1 VAVKFK
7 RRRRVDDEISF
18 ASTSDI
24 AFLLLI
30 FFMVSTIFNVEQG
43 LPMQLPGQASE
54 TARVPQKNL
63 LKILVASNNLVTL
76 DDQVFPVPA
85 IEGEVRRRL
94 IENPNLI
101 IQAEM
106 HPEAFYG
113 TMVDV
118 LDELH
123 LAEAKKIS
131 IKGMEV
137 VQ

>member
-1 VAVKFK
+1 MG
-7 RRRRVDDEISF
+7 DEIST
-18 ASTSDI
+18 ASMSDI

-30 FFMVSTIFNVEQG
+30 FFLVTTIFNQEQG

-54 TARVPQKNL
+54 TAKIKRENILDIDVQANNLVYLDGVQFRVPSIENEVRQR
-63 LKILVASNNLVTL
+63 VASN
-76 DDQVFPVPA
+76 A
-85 IEGEVRRRL
+85 K
-94 IENPNLI
+94 LI
-101 IQAEM
+101 IQLQI
-106 HPEAFYG
+106 HPDAFYG

-123 LAEAKKIS
+123 LAEATKIS

>member
-1 VAVKFK
+1 MAVTF
-7 RRRRVDDEISF
+7 RRQKGMGDEIST
-18 ASTSDI
+18 ASMSDI

-30 FFMVSTIFNVEQG
+30 FFLVTTIFNQEQG

-54 TARVPQKNL
+54 TAKINRKN
-63 LKILVASNNLVTL
+63 ILDIEVQANNLVYL
-76 DDQVFPVPA
+76 DGIVFQIPS
-85 IEGEVRRRL
+85 IETEIRQRVAA
-94 IENPNLI
+94 NPKLI
-101 IQAEM
+101 IQLKI

-113 TMVDV
+113 SMVNV

-131 IKGMEV
+131 IKGMDV

>member
-7 RRRRVDDEISF
+7 RRRKVDDEISF

-85 IEGEVRRRL
+85 IEGEIRRRL
-94 IENPNLI
+94 VENPNLV
-101 IQAEM
+101 IQVEM

>member
-1 VAVKFK
+1 VAVKIK

-43 LPMQLPGQASE
+43 LPMALPGQASE

-63 LKILVASNNLVTL
+63 LKILVASNNLVSL
-76 DDQVFPVPA
+76 DEQVYPVPA

-94 IENPNLI
+94 LENPKLI
-101 IQAEM
+101 IQVEM

>member
-1 VAVKFK
+1 MAVKFK

-43 LPMQLPGQASE
+43 LPMSLPGQASE

-63 LKILVASNNLVTL
+63 LKILVASNNLVTM
-76 DDQVFPVPA
+76 DDQVFPVPV

-94 IENPNLI
+94 VENPKLI
-101 IQAEM
+101 IQVEM